1 MNYLSRKIWLWCID
15 NKISLTAIHIP
26 GIHNTIADK
35 LSRKFIDNV
44 EWSLDTTIFK
54 HLCYFS
60 GTPDIDLFAS
70 RLNTTTEILF
80 METRPILY
88 WS

>member
-1 MNYLSRKIWLWCID
+1 MNYLSRKIWLWCIN
-15 NKISLTAIHIP
+15 NKTSLTAIHIP

-44 EWSLDTTIFK
+44 EWSHDAAIFAQ
-54 HLCYFS
+54 LCSIS

-70 RLNTTTEILF
+70 RLNNKLPTYF
-80 METRPILY
+80 S
-88 WS
+88 W